1 RARRAGR
8 KPSPLDTVRIAS
20 PCSADWDA
28 MQGDDR
34 VRFCGECKKNVYNLS
49 ALTRQAAEELLVRE
63 AGACVQVYR
72 RADGT
77 VLTSDCPVG
86 RRRLRVRRAVAV
98 VGAGMF
104 TAAVFL
110 SQGEESPREVTMKAV
125 EV

>member
-34 VRFCGECKKNVYNLS
+34 VRFCGECRKNVYNLS

-63 AGACVQVYR
+63 AGACVQIYR
-72 RADGT
+72 RGDGT
-77 VLTSDCPVG
+77 VLTTDCPVG
-86 RRRLRVRRAVAV
+86 RLRLRVRRAVAV
-98 VGAGMF
+98 AGAGMF
-104 TAAVFL
+104 AAAAFL
-110 SQGEESPREVTMKAV
+110 SGSDEPPRE
-125 EV
+125 